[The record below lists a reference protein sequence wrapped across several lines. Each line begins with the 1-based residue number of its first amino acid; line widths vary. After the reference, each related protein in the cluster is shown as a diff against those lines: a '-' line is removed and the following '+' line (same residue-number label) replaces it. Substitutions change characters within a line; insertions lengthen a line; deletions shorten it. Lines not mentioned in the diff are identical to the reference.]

1 MLYWIPRDC
10 LTYTTCHQSLVLVDN
25 KDMFFQQLAHFSIE
39 KITDTSHTATI
50 QVQKFQLI
58 SMFIIT
64 SYANTLQININ
75 VLDFILHKK
84 ISDIRSMFK
93 YEQYKTNAS

>member
-1 MLYWIPRDC
+1 
-10 LTYTTCHQSLVLVDN
+10 
-25 KDMFFQQLAHFSIE
+25 MFFQHLGHFIVD
-39 KITDTSHTATI
+39 KITATSHTLTI

-75 VLDFILHKK
+75 VLDFILHK